1 MPSET
6 SVVLPDSLIS
16 ELVTQI
22 GDISKTLQEEVLVLN
37 ARREDIRSMMK
48 NVSSDF
54 RLGMLPGFI
63 YPVLSEPEFQ
73 IHAIDGAHIAKSDRG
88 AAYSLSCVVGLS
100 PSGQISR
107 HRICTAVMPHFIGL
121 SSISSGFMTMQEI
134 MMTVELAEA
143 SPNSL
148 ILIDGSRLSS
158 FIAINQ
164 FYEAIIKDG
173 LDTLRKWRE
182 GVVSDNI
189 DGPSVVIGD
198 FESRDWMTPFLS
210 LPNIVGNLKL
220 VTTKSLIK
228 KYARDLLHR
237 FDDQAMANTVL
248 ELGEG
253 TIIHFDHSDEKG
265 QKLPPLHITNIS
277 GVPEEDRYPF
287 TKEAERSAELLHSP
301 GPDQLIHLYAKVNPM
316 HGVYKIEFNRGLLT
330 QKGLGAG
337 NKEILQKLIQW
348 WGWNTAAIDIMEPYP
363 SFVADRFVS
372 EAVKVSEIALR
383 DILVRESETDTL
395 WNLSKP
401 YRT

>member
-22 GDISKTLQEEVLVLN
+22 GSVSKIIQQETSLLN
-37 ARREDIRSMMK
+37 TRRDDIRLKMK
-48 NVSSDF
+48 NSSSDF
-54 RLGMLPGFI
+54 RLGILPGFT
-63 YPVLSEPEFQ
+63 YPVVYKPEFQ
-73 IHAIDGAHIAKSDRG
+73 IYAIDGAHIAKSDRG

-107 HRICTAVMPHFIGL
+107 QRICTAVMPHFVGL

-134 MMTVELAEA
+134 MMTVELAES
-143 SPNSL
+143 SPESL

-164 FYEAIIKDG
+164 FYEAILKDG
-173 LDTLRKWRE
+173 LDTFREWRKRAAFT
-182 GVVSDNI
+182 NI
-189 DGPSVVIGD
+189 DAPSAVISD
-198 FESRDWMTPFLS
+198 FESRDWMTPFLL
-210 LPNIVGNLKL
+210 LPNIIGNLKL

-228 KYARDLLHR
+228 KYASDLLHR
-237 FDDQAMANTVL
+237 FDDQAIANTVL

-253 TIIHFDHSDEKG
+253 TFVRFDHLDENG

-277 GVPEEDRYPF
+277 GVPKEDGYPF
-287 TKEAERSAELLHSP
+287 SEQAEKAAEFLHTSGP
-301 GPDQLIHLYAKVNPM
+301 GQLIHLYAKVNPM
-316 HGVYKIEFNRGLLT
+316 HGVYKIEFNNGLLT
-330 QKGLGAG
+330 QKGLGTG
-337 NKEILQKLIQW
+337 NKEILQKLIHW

-383 DILVRESETDTL
+383 DILIRESETDTL